1 MTKAIYNAR
10 VYIERGVFC
19 QALRIDDGRIT
30 RTGSNADILD
40 GLPAGAEKIDAA
52 AINPLGAGCLVIPA
66 FHDSHLHLRGLGQ
79 RAGMID
85 GAGSAS
91 VEEVIRRGRSLVEG
105 LKKSGQ
111 LRQNE
116 TWVQG
121 AGVNPDLFSGEKR
134 DLNREDMDKVSTEY
148 PVVISRHCGHTIYCN
163 SLALKMAGLGESA
176 PDVEGGTIEKDA
188 DGRPTGVLRENAA
201 ALVRG
206 TIPQPSKAEIT
217 ACLKRGMA
225 KALSLGITAV
235 GSNDTQGPD
244 FDRTLEAYRDIYESG
259 GPHIRVTMQC
269 GVSGREDI
277 LDSYLQRGFITGKT
291 FWANPPGENL
301 QGENDPGDVFLK
313 MGPLKLFE
321 DGTLGGRTAWMRQP
335 YHDKPVFRGFPV
347 MDGGFLDALTQKAA
361 AGGMQV
367 AVHAIGDAGVEAV
380 LKAFGKVTGPGHNP
394 LRHGVIHCQI
404 TDRGLLE
411 KMARNNIL
419 ALVQPIFLADDMCV
433 LENRVGPE
441 LASSSYAWG
450 SMEKLGIP
458 ASYGTDAPVSD
469 FNPLLGISWAVRRQN
484 PADGFPKGG
493 FYPAERVDVSAAV
506 DAYTA
511 GAAWASFDENR
522 QGRIKAGYLAD
533 LAFIDR
539 DIFSIPPEEIH
550 LARVVRTMVGGGL
563 AAAKPD

>member
-79 RAGMID
+79 RTGMID

-91 VEEVIRRGRSLVEG
+91 VEEVIRRGQSLVEG

-163 SLALKMAGLGESA
+163 SLALKMAGIGESA

-235 GSNDTQGPD
+235 GSNDTQGLD
-244 FDRTLEAYRDIYESG
+244 FDRTLEAYRDIYESE
-259 GPHIRVTMQC
+259 GPHIRVSMQC

-291 FWANPPGENL
+291 LWANPPGGNS

-335 YHDKPVFRGFPV
+335 YHDKPETRGFPV
-347 MDGGFLDALTQKAA
+347 MDGDFLDALTQKAA

-367 AVHAIGDAGVEAV
+367 VVHAIGDAGVEAV
-380 LKAFGKVTGPGHNP
+380 LKTFGKVTGPGHNP

-419 ALVQPIFLADDMCV
+419 ALVQPIFLADDMYV

-522 QGRIKAGYLAD
+522 LGRIKAGYLAD

-539 DIFSIPPEEIH
+539 DIFSIPPEDIH
-550 LARVVRTMVGGGL
+550 LARVVRTMVGGAL